1 MVEVTEVDTEVDTAV
16 EEDTAEVTVVGMEEV
31 AGGEHITTEEE
42 EEEVEVV
49 VDGMDSLT
57 DGIPLLHN
65 VIGAGGAILFVL

>member
-1 MVEVTEVDTEVDTAV
+1 MMEGTVVEVD
-16 EEDTAEVTVVGMEEV
+16 AEVVEDIEV
-31 AGGEHITTEEE
+31 EAAGEHITTEEDT
-42 EEEVEVV
+42 EVEVV